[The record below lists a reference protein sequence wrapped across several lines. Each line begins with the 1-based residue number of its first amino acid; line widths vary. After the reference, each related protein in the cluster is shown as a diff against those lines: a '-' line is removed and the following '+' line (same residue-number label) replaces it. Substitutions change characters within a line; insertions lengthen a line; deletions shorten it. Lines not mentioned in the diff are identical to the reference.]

1 MKREKV
7 LRGILDGGVVAV
19 IRGDS
24 KEQGLK
30 IVEAVVKGG
39 IKVLELTMTV
49 PNPVELLEE
58 VAEKYKWT
66 DIIVGA
72 GTVLDS
78 ETARACILA
87 GAQFIVSPSLDVDTL
102 KLCNR
107 YKVCV
112 MPGVMTVK
120 DAITAME
127 YGVDI
132 VKVFPANLYGPS
144 VIKSFKGPLPQGDFM
159 PTGGVTVENLKEWI
173 EAGAAVVGTGG
184 SLTKG
189 AKTGDYDA
197 VQKEAERFMTAYRE
211 ANGVKVKDIES
222 KNSKVC

>member
-1 MKREKV
+1 MKREEV
-7 LRGILDGGVVAV
+7 LGRVKEAGVVAV
-19 IRGDS
+19 VRGNS

-30 IVEAVVKGG
+30 IVEAAVKGG
-39 IKVLELTMTV
+39 IKVMELTMTV
-49 PNPVELLEE
+49 PNPVDFLKE
-58 VAEKYKWT
+58 VVEQYKDT

-87 GAQFIVSPSLDVDTL
+87 GAHFIVSPSLDVDTL

-112 MPGVMTVK
+112 MPGVMNVK

-127 YGVDI
+127 YGVDV
-132 VKVFPANLYGPS
+132 VKIFPANLYGPS
-144 VIKSFKGPLPQGDFM
+144 VISSFKGPLPQGDFM
-159 PTGGVTVENLKEWI
+159 PTGGVTVENLNEWFK
-173 EAGAAVVGTGG
+173 AGAVVVGTGG

-189 AKTGDYDA
+189 AATGNYDA
-197 VQKEAERFMTAYRE
+197 VEKEARRFMDAYRE
-211 ANGVKVKDIES
+211 AKGI
-222 KNSKVC
+222 

>member
-1 MKREKV
+1 MRREEV
-7 LRGILDGGVVAV
+7 LRKIKEAGVVAV
-19 IRGDS
+19 VRGDS

-30 IVEAVVKGG
+30 IVEAAIKGG
-39 IKVLELTMTV
+39 IKVMELTRTV
-49 PNPVELLEE
+49 PNPVEFLRE
-58 VAEKYKWT
+58 VAEKYRDT

-72 GTVLDS
+72 GTVLDA

-87 GAQFIVSPSLDVDTL
+87 GAEFIVSPSLDIDTL

-127 YGVDI
+127 YGVDV
-132 VKVFPANLYGPS
+132 VKIFPANLYGPS

-159 PTGGVTVENLKEWI
+159 PTGGVTVENLHEWF
-173 EAGAAVVGTGG
+173 EAGAVVVGTGG

-197 VQKEAERFMTAYRE
+197 VEKEAKRFIDAYK
-211 ANGVKVKDIES
+211 ACI
-222 KNSKVC
+222 

>member
-1 MKREKV
+1 MRREEV
-7 LRGILDGGVVAV
+7 LRKIKEAGVVAV
-19 IRGDS
+19 VRGDS

-30 IVEAVVKGG
+30 IVEAAIKGG
-39 IKVLELTMTV
+39 IKVMELTMTV
-49 PNPVELLEE
+49 PNPVEFLRE
-58 VAEKYKWT
+58 VAEKYRDT

-72 GTVLDS
+72 GTVLDA

-87 GAQFIVSPSLDVDTL
+87 GAEFIVSPSLDIDTL

-127 YGVDI
+127 YGVDV
-132 VKVFPANLYGPS
+132 VKIFPANLYGPS

-159 PTGGVTVENLKEWI
+159 PTGGVTVENLHEWF
-173 EAGAAVVGTGG
+173 EAGAVVVGTGG

-197 VQKEAERFMTAYRE
+197 VEKEAKRFIDAYK
-211 ANGVKVKDIES
+211 ACI
-222 KNSKVC
+222 

>member
-1 MKREKV
+1 MRREEV
-7 LRGILDGGVVAV
+7 LRKVKEAGVVAV
-19 IRGDS
+19 VRGNS

-30 IVEAVVKGG
+30 IVEAAVKGG
-39 IKVLELTMTV
+39 IKVMELTMTV
-49 PNPVELLEE
+49 PNPVEFLKE
-58 VAEKYKWT
+58 VVEKYKDT
-66 DIIVGA
+66 DIVVGA
-72 GTVLDS
+72 GTVLDA

-87 GAQFIVSPSLDVDTL
+87 GAQFIVSPSLDIDTL

-127 YGVDI
+127 YGVDV
-132 VKVFPANLYGPS
+132 VKIFPANLYGPS

-159 PTGGVTVENLKEWI
+159 PTGGVTVENLHEWF
-173 EAGAAVVGTGG
+173 EAGAVVVGTGG

-189 AKTGDYDA
+189 AATGDYEA
-197 VQKEAERFMTAYRE
+197 VEKEARRFMDAYRE
-211 ANGVKVKDIES
+211 AKGIK
-222 KNSKVC
+222 

>member
-1 MKREKV
+1 MRREEV
-7 LRGILDGGVVAV
+7 LRKIKEAGVVAV
-19 IRGDS
+19 VRGDS

-30 IVEAVVKGG
+30 IVEAAIKGG
-39 IKVLELTMTV
+39 IKVMELTMTV
-49 PNPVELLEE
+49 PNPVEFLRE
-58 VAEKYKWT
+58 VAEKYRDT

-72 GTVLDS
+72 GTVLDA

-87 GAQFIVSPSLDVDTL
+87 GAEFIVSPSLDIDTL

-127 YGVDI
+127 YGVDV
-132 VKVFPANLYGPS
+132 VKIFPANLYGPS
-144 VIKSFKGPLPQGDFM
+144 IIKSFKGPLPQGDFM
-159 PTGGVTVENLKEWI
+159 PTGGVTVENLHEWF
-173 EAGAAVVGTGG
+173 EAGAVVVGTGG

-197 VQKEAERFMTAYRE
+197 VEKEAKRFIDAYK
-211 ANGVKVKDIES
+211 A
-222 KNSKVC
+222 CL

>member
-1 MKREKV
+1 MKREEV
-7 LRGILDGGVVAV
+7 LGRVKEAGVVAV
-19 IRGDS
+19 VRGNS

-30 IVEAVVKGG
+30 IVEAAVKGG
-39 IKVLELTMTV
+39 IKVMELTMTV
-49 PNPVELLEE
+49 PNPVDFLKE
-58 VAEKYKWT
+58 VVEQYKDT

-112 MPGVMTVK
+112 MAGVMNVK

-127 YGVDI
+127 YGVDV
-132 VKVFPANLYGPS
+132 VKIFPANLYGPS
-144 VIKSFKGPLPQGDFM
+144 VISSFKGPLPQGDFM
-159 PTGGVTVENLKEWI
+159 PTGGVTVENLNEWFK
-173 EAGAAVVGTGG
+173 AGAVVVGTGG

-189 AKTGDYDA
+189 AATGNYDA
-197 VQKEAERFMTAYRE
+197 VEKEARRFMDAYRE
-211 ANGVKVKDIES
+211 AKGI
-222 KNSKVC
+222 

>member
-1 MKREKV
+1 MRREEV
-7 LRGILDGGVVAV
+7 LRKIKEAGVVAV
-19 IRGDS
+19 VRGDS

-30 IVEAVVKGG
+30 IVEAAIKGG
-39 IKVLELTMTV
+39 IKVMELTMTV
-49 PNPVELLEE
+49 PNPVEFLRE
-58 VAEKYKWT
+58 VAEKYRDT

-72 GTVLDS
+72 GTVLDA

-87 GAQFIVSPSLDVDTL
+87 GAEFIVSPSLDIDTL

-127 YGVDI
+127 YGVDV
-132 VKVFPANLYGPS
+132 VKIFPANLYGPS

-159 PTGGVTVENLKEWI
+159 PTGGVTVENLHEWF
-173 EAGAAVVGTGG
+173 EAGAVVVGTGG

-189 AKTGDYDA
+189 AKTGDYD
-197 VQKEAERFMTAYRE
+197 VVEKEAKRFIDAYK
-211 ANGVKVKDIES
+211 ACI
-222 KNSKVC
+222 

>member
-1 MKREKV
+1 MRREEV
-7 LRGILDGGVVAV
+7 LKSITDAGVVAV

-24 KEQGLK
+24 KDEAIK
-30 IVEAVVKGG
+30 IVDAVSKGG
-39 IKVLELTMTV
+39 IKIMELTMTV
-49 PNPVELLEE
+49 PNPIDVIKE
-58 VAEKYKWT
+58 VAEKYKGT

-72 GTVLDS
+72 GTVLDT

-107 YKVCV
+107 YKVAV

-120 DAITAME
+120 DAITAFE
-127 YGVDI
+127 YGIDV

-159 PTGGVTVENLKEWI
+159 PTGGVTVANLHEWI
-173 EAGAAVVGTGG
+173 EAGAVAVGTGG
-184 SLTKG
+184 DLTKG
-189 AKTGDYDA
+189 AKTGDYELVEKTA
-197 VQKEAERFMTAYRE
+197 REFVEAYKRAKE
-211 ANGVKVKDIES
+211 KK
-222 KNSKVC
+222 

>member
-1 MKREKV
+1 MRREEV
-7 LRGILDGGVVAV
+7 LRKVKDAGVVAV
-19 IRGDS
+19 VRGDS

-30 IVEAVVKGG
+30 IVEAAVKGG
-39 IKVLELTMTV
+39 IKVMELTMTV
-49 PNPVELLEE
+49 PNPVEFLKE
-58 VAEKYKWT
+58 VAEQYKDT

-72 GTVLDS
+72 GTVLDA

-127 YGVDI
+127 YGVDV
-132 VKVFPANLYGPS
+132 VKIFPANLYGPS

-159 PTGGVTVENLKEWI
+159 PTGGVTVENLHEWF
-173 EAGAAVVGTGG
+173 EAGAVVVGTGG

-189 AKTGDYDA
+189 AATGDYDA
-197 VQKEAERFMTAYRE
+197 VEKEARRFMDAYRE
-211 ANGVKVKDIES
+211 VKGIK
-222 KNSKVC
+222 